1 MKCCSTPF
9 AKHHWSS
16 ARPANSGPTD
26 PFVIDSPALALQP
39 IMQPAIAK
47 APELVR
53 QLAQALPQPLV
64 LALPAAIATGCT
76 PQPHQPAGASLRDRY
91 FRAHHY
97 DRLPPHLRAY
107 HFFATT
113 ACNACLSS
121 VRSATRCFSRRFS
134 SSKARRRLASLTS
147 MPPYFAF
154 QRYKLPRVIPCRRH
168 SSPGSTPASPSF
180 RMAIICSSLNRVLRT
195 TPPPGPWVG
204 HPKWEKSHCQWTNFP
219 GAYMDP
225 SRLQERSSTA
235 AVERRRVHISGLI
248 VRSG

>member
-1 MKCCSTPF
+1 
-9 AKHHWSS
+9 
-16 ARPANSGPTD
+16 
-26 PFVIDSPALALQP
+26 
-39 IMQPAIAK
+39 MQPAIAK

-64 LALPAAIATGCT
+64 LGSPAAIATGST

-91 FRAHHY
+91 FREHHY

-147 MPPYFAF
+147 IPPYFAF
-154 QRYKLPRVIPCRRH
+154 HRYRLPRVIPCRRH
-168 SSPGSTPASPSF
+168 SSPGSTPASHSF
-180 RMAIICSSLNRVLRT
+180 RMAMICSSLNRVLRT

-204 HPKWEKSHCQWTNFP
+204 PPKWEKSHFQGTNFR
-219 GAYMDP
+219 GTGHRQQQMRATANWP
-225 SRLQERSSTA
+225 SP
-235 AVERRRVHISGLI
+235 VRV
-248 VRSG
+248 